1 MKNIP
6 QSGQVRRGDSVNVI
20 GAGGPMGVM
29 HVIRNICQGTR
40 DVKVFAADLDD
51 ERLAVLEK
59 IAAPVAKKHNVEFK
73 TFNSAKQQPP
83 SSCSYIIIMAPVAKI
98 VSDAIK
104 KAGENAIINI
114 FAGIPAN
121 ITAQIDLSKYI
132 EKKLY
137 LMGTSGSSV
146 NDMKTVLDKVQ
157 SERLNTNLSVGAISG
172 LVGAIDGIKAV
183 ENRTIHGKIV
193 VYPQLAD
200 LELIS
205 LDKLTQKLP
214 DVAKNL
220 DNGFWCKKAED
231 ALLKHGV
238 S

>member
-1 MKNIP
+1 
-6 QSGQVRRGDSVNVI
+6 
-20 GAGGPMGVM
+20 MGVM

-40 DVKVFAADLDD
+40 DIKVSAADLND

-59 IAAPVAKKHNVEFK
+59 IAAPVAKKYNVEFK
-73 TFNSAKQQPP
+73 TFNSTKQQLP
-83 SSCSYIIIMAPVAKI
+83 SSCSYIIIMAPVANI
-98 VSDAIK
+98 VSESIK

-121 ITAQIDLSKYI
+121 ITAQIDLNRYI

-137 LMGTSGSSV
+137 LMGTSGSTID
-146 NDMKTVLDKVQ
+146 DMKTVFDKVQ
-157 SERLNTNLSVGAISG
+157 SGRLDTNLSVGAISG
-172 LVGAIDGIKAV
+172 LAGAIDGIKAV

-193 VYPQLAD
+193 VYPQLVD
-200 LELIS
+200 LELTP
-205 LDKLTQKLP
+205 LDKLARKFP

-231 ALLKHGV
+231 VLLK